1 MKNNLTYCKQA
12 EWKKEQEILRRS
24 ICLDNFD
31 ISKIKYVAG
40 VDIAYTKI
48 ETQEYGCCSIVIIDN
63 TSFNVVEKVGY
74 NGKVDVGYYPGFL
87 SFRELPLI
95 LQATKQL
102 KLSPDVFVFDG
113 NGLIH
118 PVRMGIATHASFHLK
133 KPCIGVAKTF
143 FRAEENL
150 VFDMPSNNVGSST
163 NIVSSN
169 GEVLGIALR
178 TKQDCKPVFVSVGNY
193 MSLENAKNLIM
204 RFITDESRVPMP
216 TRLADIETHK
226 LRKKFLQID

>member
-1 MKNNLTYCKQA
+1 MKNNLTNCKQA
-12 EWKKEQEILRRS
+12 EWRNEQEILRRS
-24 ICLDNFD
+24 IRLDDFD
-31 ISKIKYVAG
+31 ISKVKYVAG

-48 ETQEYGCCSIVIIDN
+48 GTQEYGCCSIVIIDN
-63 TSFNVVEKVGY
+63 TSFNVVEQVSY
-74 NGKVDVGYYPGFL
+74 NGKVDIEYVPGFL

-118 PVRMGIATHASFHLK
+118 PRRMGIATHASFYLK

-150 VFDMPSNNVGSST
+150 VFDMPANNVGSST
-163 NIVSSN
+163 NIISNN

-178 TKQDCKPVFVSVGNY
+178 TKQNCKPVFVSVGNY
-193 MSLENAKNLIM
+193 MSLGNVKNLIM

-226 LRKKFLQID
+226 LRKEFLQID

>member
-1 MKNNLTYCKQA
+1 MESNIIYCKQD
-12 EWKKEQEILRRS
+12 EWKKEQETLKQS
-24 ICLDNFD
+24 ICLDDID
-31 ISKIKYVAG
+31 ISIIKYVAG

-48 ETQEYGCCSIVIIDN
+48 GTQEYGCCSIIIIDN
-63 TSFNVVEKVGY
+63 TNLNIVEKVGH
-74 NGKVDVGYYPGFL
+74 NGKVDVEYFPGFL

-95 LQATKQL
+95 LETAKKL

-118 PVRMGIATHASFHLK
+118 PLRMGIATHASFYLE

-143 FRAEENL
+143 FNAEKNL
-150 VFDMPSNNVGSST
+150 IFNMPANNVGAST
-163 NIVSSN
+163 NIVN
-169 GEVLGIALR
+169 TDGEVLGIALR

-193 MSLENAKNLIM
+193 MSLRNAKDLII
-204 RFITDESRVPMP
+204 RFITEESRVPMP

-226 LRKKFLQID
+226 LRKKILHID

>member
-1 MKNNLTYCKQA
+1 MKNNLTNCKQA
-12 EWKKEQEILRRS
+12 EWRNEQEILRRS
-24 ICLDNFD
+24 IRLDDFD
-31 ISKIKYVAG
+31 ISKVKYVAG

-48 ETQEYGCCSIVIIDN
+48 GTQEYGCCSIVIIDN
-63 TSFNVVEKVGY
+63 TSFNVVEQVSY
-74 NGKVDVGYYPGFL
+74 NGKVDIEYVPGFL
-87 SFRELPLI
+87 SFRERPLI

-118 PVRMGIATHASFHLK
+118 PRRMGIATHASFYLK

-150 VFDMPSNNVGSST
+150 VFDMPANNVGSST
-163 NIVSSN
+163 NIISNN

-178 TKQDCKPVFVSVGNY
+178 TKQNCKPVFVSVGNY

-204 RFITDESRVPMP
+204 LFITDESRVPMP

-226 LRKKFLQID
+226 LRKEFLQID

>member
-1 MKNNLTYCKQA
+1 MKNNLTNCQQA
-12 EWKKEQEILRRS
+12 EWRNEQEILRRS
-24 ICLDNFD
+24 ICLDDFN
-31 ISKIKYVAG
+31 ISKVKYVAG

-48 ETQEYGCCSIVIIDN
+48 GTQEYGCCSIVIIEN
-63 TSFNVVEKVGY
+63 TSFNVVEQVSY
-74 NGKVDVGYYPGFL
+74 NGKVDIEYVPGFL

-102 KLSPDVFVFDG
+102 KLSPDVFIFDG

-118 PVRMGIATHASFHLK
+118 PRRMGIATHASFYLK

-150 VFDMPSNNVGSST
+150 VFDMPGNNVGSST
-163 NIVSSN
+163 NIISNN

-178 TKQDCKPVFVSVGNY
+178 TKQNCKPVFVSVGNY
-193 MSLENAKNLIM
+193 MSLENAKNLIV

-226 LRKKFLQID
+226 LRKEFLQIN

>member
-1 MKNNLTYCKQA
+1 MKNNLPDCKLA
-12 EWKKEQEILRRS
+12 EWKKEQEFLRRS
-24 ICLDNFD
+24 ICLNDFN
-31 ISKIKYVAG
+31 ISNVKYVAG

-48 ETQEYGCCSIVIIDN
+48 QNQEFGCCSIVTIDN
-63 TSFNVVEKVGY
+63 TSFKVVEQVGY
-74 NGKVDVGYYPGFL
+74 IGKIDVDYLPGFL

-95 LQATKQL
+95 LQTCKQL

-118 PVRMGIATHASFHLK
+118 PVRMGIATHASFYLK

-150 VFDMPSNNVGSST
+150 VFDMPANIVGKST
-163 NIVSSN
+163 NIVSNN
-169 GEVLGIALR
+169 GEILGIALR
-178 TKQDCKPVFVSVGNY
+178 TKKNCKPVFISVGNY
-193 MSLENAKNLIM
+193 MSLENAKDLII
-204 RFITDESRVPMP
+204 RYITDESRIPMP

-226 LRKKFLQID
+226 LRKNFLQIN